1 VANNEKTVARA
12 KIQCGWNWTTAAK
25 PMLPGCPDWCPAT
38 HFGFMKKGK
47 MEVRMKDSDKW
58 MLFEEGDAYFVPP
71 GHLPRFPEDTEF
83 VEFSQDQVIKTYAG
97 DSGEASPAPVPAPAA
112 AMAPP
117 PSKITYK
124 KMAPTKEM
132 KDSNGKKATA
142 FMQKL
147 AQGEKLVNRIVIE
160 EGFEWTTGVK
170 PHLPGCP
177 EHCPATHFGFI
188 AAGQM
193 EIQMKGSDEW
203 VCFGPGDAYNVPP
216 GHLPRFTKGETVM
229 MEFSSDPTY
238 TNANFISGLNFFV
251 IQHTFKA
258 GKAEE
263 WWGKFK
269 DVMADPQGM
278 ENMAKAAH
286 DAGFHNHAFLPMPD
300 ASGTVH
306 CVWEAQP
313 GKGVK
318 DMQAFIDGP
327 AGPSMGCMDNI
338 VFGPVDAAT
347 AQLAYTPFFGNSNA
361 SAPPA
366 EVKGS
371 TMYMIQHHIKEGQG
385 PAMWENMGKL
395 MADPSA
401 MEGMSAKHKA
411 QGFVNHFFMP
421 FKGKTDGLFACCLWE
436 AKEGLTEQ
444 QVQEMID
451 EHPGVGPFCDNK
463 VFALDATKAN
473 IGLAQV
479 FEASPEA
486 LKGAPSAAT
495 VKSPQKSVA

>member
-1 VANNEKTVARA
+1 
-12 KIQCGWNWTTAAK
+12 
-25 PMLPGCPDWCPAT
+25 
-38 HFGFMKKGK
+38 
-47 MEVRMKDSDKW
+47 
-58 MLFEEGDAYFVPP
+58 
-71 GHLPRFPEDTEF
+71 
-83 VEFSQDQVIKTYAG
+83 
-97 DSGEASPAPVPAPAA
+97 
-112 AMAPP
+112 
-117 PSKITYK
+117 
-124 KMAPTKEM
+124 
-132 KDSNGKKATA
+132 
-142 FMQKL
+142 
-147 AQGEKLVNRIVIE
+147 
-160 EGFEWTTGVK
+160 
-170 PHLPGCP
+170 
-177 EHCPATHFGFI
+177 
-188 AAGQM
+188 M

-371 TMYMIQHHIKEGQG
+371 TMYMVCALCTCTLCTDIVHVY
-385 PAMWENMGKL
+385 
-395 MADPSA
+395 
-401 MEGMSAKHKA
+401 MEHVYRHTRTTKPPTTQTTHRSSTTSKRARAPPCGRTWASS
-411 QGFVNHFFMP
+411 
-421 FKGKTDGLFACCLWE
+421 W
-436 AKEGLTEQ
+436 LTLRRWR
-444 QVQEMID
+444 
-451 EHPGVGPFCDNK
+451 
-463 VFALDATKAN
+463 A
-473 IGLAQV
+473 
-479 FEASPEA
+479 
-486 LKGAPSAAT
+486 
-495 VKSPQKSVA
+495 